1 MQSINIR
8 EFKEIIRF
16 TIANGLKQPI
26 LGLGAPGIGK
36 SEVIKQ
42 IADELGY
49 HLEDLRLAQ
58 MSEVEIGGLIYP
70 NESKTK
76 THWLKPDFFPEE
88 GGKKTILLL
97 DEITSASKR
106 VQVAAYQLVLDRRIG
121 RHKLPDDTVVIALGN
136 RMDDGGVYVELAAPL
151 ADRFEIYDIDCS
163 ANIWLEDFANVY
175 TDAATGKGVNPL
187 VISFVQDH
195 PSDLHTQR
203 ENSED
208 MVFATP
214 RSWKRVSDTLNASN
228 IINDVVKNKVYGTIG
243 DILGSEF
250 LNYCEKYQ
258 SYTLAK
264 DVLAGRDVEAP
275 TDRADLL
282 YVISSLNSSMREIYN
297 NNSLQEAA
305 ATYNTIMHFCKKL
318 PAEYAAMLQATL
330 PSNGDLLTEANKLDS
345 TLISQLGN
353 AMYRDLGGASLAAD
367 NVDSEDDPFVVDS
380 ADDLDNANGLEGI
393 DLSNCSFWD

>member
-16 TIANGLKQPI
+16 TIANGLQQPI

-42 IADELGY
+42 IADELDY

-76 THWLKPDFFPEE
+76 THWLKPDFFPED

-97 DEITSASKR
+97 DEITSAPKR

-136 RMDDGGVYVELAAPL
+136 RIDDGGVYVELAAPL

-163 ANIWLEDFANVY
+163 ANIWLEDFANVH
-175 TDAATGKGVNPL
+175 TDVITGKGVNPL
-187 VISFVQDH
+187 VISYIQDH

-214 RSWKRVSDTLNASN
+214 RSWKRVSDTLNAANNLSA
-228 IINDVVKNKVYGTIG
+228 VVKNKVYGTIG
-243 DILGSEF
+243 DVLGAEF
-250 LNYCEKYQ
+250 LTYCEKYQ
-258 SYTLAK
+258 SYTLSK
-264 DVLAGRDVEAP
+264 DVLAGKDVEVP

-282 YVISSLNSSMREIYN
+282 YVISSLNSYMREIYN
-297 NNSLQEAA
+297 NSSLQEAA
-305 ATYNTIMHFCKKL
+305 VTYNTIMYFCKKL

-330 PSNGDLLTEANKLDS
+330 PSNADLLTEANKLDS
-345 TLISQLGN
+345 TLISQLGS
-353 AMYRDLGGASLAAD
+353 AMYQDLGDASLE
-367 NVDSEDDPFVVDS
+367 SDS
-380 ADDLDNANGLEGI
+380 ADAVEAPVISDSADLDGV